1 MNCESVTH
9 VGTVNQTGIDLDIVA
24 ATDGTQR
31 NVCIDVKCSGGDEA
45 TGLTIDTDG
54 GTQSTGIYIDN
65 KNGTTDFK
73 NVSSADATDYFT
85 INTIAAGATTLATVD
100 TTVGATAHLTLNID
114 GDINLKP
121 NGNDVFFND
130 VADTGENIF
139 RFNVANS
146 YMNIHDDSDVA
157 NYFQIAV
164 ADEGATTIS
173 TVDDGSAVG
182 HLTLD
187 ADGDITLDPHEGKI
201 YLAQSGDNY
210 GYFSHTGSYTH
221 FKLYE
226 NGGATTSDFFDI
238 RVSANGATAL
248 ITHDNADTNAHL
260 QLDADGDII
269 LDPATGITHFRDAG
283 DSDDA
288 FKITVVGGTGA
299 TTLETVSAAT
309 PGDGHLDIVADGHI
323 KFPASGVG
331 FRAVE
336 GVFSTSGVIGDGNDS
351 TDIDFR
357 AGNKHYLELTNNI
370 DGVVS
375 SEYLNLIFPAVS
387 GNFLLVLGQDGTGT
401 RLVNSTA
408 WIAYQSDG
416 STKAL
421 NNLFSNGTDG
431 AIRWAGGSAPTLTT
445 TAYKADI
452 ISIFW
457 HADSETAFAVI
468 SQNF

>member
-1 MNCESVTH
+1 MA
-9 VGTVNQTGIDLDIVA
+9 DLVIKPSSGNLVLKDDQNVA
-24 ATDGTQR
+24 RLTLAT
-31 NVCIDVKCSGGDEA
+31 
-45 TGLTIDTDG
+45 
-54 GTQSTGIYIDN
+54 STGN
-65 KNGTTDFK
+65 TT
-73 NVSSADATDYFT
+73 FT
-85 INTIAAGATTLATVD
+85 GATTLATVD
-100 TTVGATAHLTLNID
+100 TTVGATAHLTLDVD
-114 GDINLKP
+114 GDVILDP
-121 NGNDVFFND
+121 NSGITKFYLAGDTD
-130 VADTGENIF
+130 DLCTLTVA
-139 RFNVANS
+139 ANGVTT
-146 YMNIHDDSDVA
+146 IATADSD
-157 NYFQIAV
+157 
-164 ADEGATTIS
+164 G
-173 TVDDGSAVG
+173 AVG

-187 ADGDITLDPHEGKI
+187 IDGDITLDPHEGKI

-221 FKLYE
+221 LRLYE

-238 RVSANGATAL
+238 RVSAIGATAL

-401 RLVNSTA
+401 RLVNGTA